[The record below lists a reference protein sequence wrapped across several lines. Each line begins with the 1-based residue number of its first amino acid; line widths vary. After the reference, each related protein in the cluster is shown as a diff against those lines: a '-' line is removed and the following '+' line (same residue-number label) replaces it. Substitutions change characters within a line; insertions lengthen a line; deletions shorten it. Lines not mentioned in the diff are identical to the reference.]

1 MTCFGDVGVPRVDLW
16 MHTRPNHV
24 RIHCLGIFDD
34 FPALLVRKIILFI
47 MDYDSNYLEYYFR
60 IGNGFLE

>member
-1 MTCFGDVGVPRVDLW
+1 

-24 RIHCLGIFDD
+24 LIHCLGIFDD

-60 IGNGFLE
+60 IGNGFLG